1 MPVHKCKHALSKWN
15 QTAYIYNKEE
25 ITTTVNV
32 ASYNNHHIN
41 FTDSYCTCTSILVSY
56 MHAAT

>member
-15 QTAYIYNKEE
+15 QTAYNKEE

-32 ASYNNHHIN
+32 ASYNNYHIN
-41 FTDSYCTCTSILVSY
+41 FTV
-56 MHAAT
+56 HAQVF